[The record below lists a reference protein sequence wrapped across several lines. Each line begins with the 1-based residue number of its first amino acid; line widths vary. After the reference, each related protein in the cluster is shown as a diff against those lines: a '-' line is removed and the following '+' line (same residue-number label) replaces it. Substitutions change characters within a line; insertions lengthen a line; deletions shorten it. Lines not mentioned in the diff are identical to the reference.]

1 MTSQLIPLWQKRRSE
16 FNHDWLKNRYLN
28 NLDGFIANLEM
39 KKPDETR
46 LMIFLDEDLD
56 QWKAKDEEAR
66 RLMDSFEKEMSP
78 VVLFESDILKRMDPG
93 SQEWLKPLLHHL
105 WLNNHDIKNKISN
118 CEQWYLKVA
127 AQYDKIKSMLEE
139 KSRDIE
145 QLKSLLP
152 EFKIFRDTCRAF
164 SQSISNLPSKVLV
177 P

>member
-1 MTSQLIPLWQKRRSE
+1 MVLDWQRRRSE

-28 NLDGFIANLEM
+28 NLDGFIAKLEM

-46 LMIFLDEDLD
+46 LMIFLDEDLR
-56 QWKAKDEEAR
+56 QWKAKEEEAR

-78 VVLFESDILKRMDPG
+78 VVLFESGILNRMDPE

-118 CEQWYLKVA
+118 CEQWFLKVA
-127 AQYDKIKSMLEE
+127 AQYDKINSMLDE
-139 KSRDIE
+139 KNRNME
-145 QLKSLLP
+145 QLKNLLP
-152 EFKIFRDTCRAF
+152 EFKVFRDTCRAF